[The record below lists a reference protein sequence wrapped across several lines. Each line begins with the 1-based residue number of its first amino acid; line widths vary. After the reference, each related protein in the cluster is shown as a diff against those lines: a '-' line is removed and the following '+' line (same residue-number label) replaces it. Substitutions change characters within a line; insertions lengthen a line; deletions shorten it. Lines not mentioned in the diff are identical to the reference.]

1 MATKNVV
8 LGNSFLPSEAHFSH
22 HKNKVMSFTKELP
35 FRNYHFVILC
45 LSSQRKN
52 CSCDSP
58 FLYCLFTVPEI

>member
-8 LGNSFLPSEAHFSH
+8 LGNSFLPSG
-22 HKNKVMSFTKELP
+22 NELHQGP

-58 FLYCLFTVPEI
+58 FFGLSIHCPRNID

>member
-8 LGNSFLPSEAHFSH
+8 LGNSFLPSG
-22 HKNKVMSFTKELP
+22 NELHQGP

-58 FLYCLFTVPEI
+58 FFGLSILS